1 MITAW
6 HRCRAL
12 ASAGAFRCALIW
24 KGEVKVQSARGGQA
38 VVLPR
43 GMIVAVIVPLL
54 HRSRVW
60 GRSGVVAVP
69 RRALVAAMRR
79 GAAPPL
85 MCVLVPAPMLAVLDL
100 VHQVALRR
108 LKGGSGE
115 GGHGRGGGGGG
126 TCNLKGRREGT
137 QWLHAVAPG
146 KRHLGHPAS
155 YA

>member
-85 MCVLVPAPMLAVLDL
+85 MCVLVPAPMLVVLDL
-100 VHQVALRR
+100 VHQIALRR
-108 LKGGSGE
+108 LKSGSTE
-115 GGHGRGGGGGG
+115 GGHGGGGGAGG
-126 TCNLKGRREGT
+126 RCNQQGGREGN
-137 QWLHAVAPG
+137 QCLHAVPPG
-146 KRHLGHPAS
+146 KTHLGPSAC
-155 YA
+155 